1 MTDRRLPSLTGLR
14 AFEAFAR
21 RGSMTRA
28 AEELCVT
35 HGAVSR
41 QIKALEA
48 MLGARL
54 VAGPRH
60 RLMLTPAGRTLAAS
74 LGAAFDL
81 IAAGLPGAEDAEE
94 LVVSCLG
101 TLAMKWLI
109 PRLPAFL
116 DANPG
121 VRVRILESHALVD
134 FSHGGLH
141 AAIRIRQGP
150 AQPGLRSLAFMPQH
164 LGPVLSPALID
175 DLAGRPAELLDLPRL
190 HSETHP
196 PAWDDW
202 ARLAHVDLPPASLDR
217 AFEHNSY
224 MLEAAA
230 AGLGIA
236 VAPWAFAQA
245 DIERGRLVAPW
256 GFEREAAEFV
266 YLRPAAVEN
275 RMADRFGTWLRE
287 QGRAAPGPPGPLST
301 KRAAPTTTGSAANS
315 GSGC

>member
-48 MLGARL
+48 TLGARL

-60 RLMLTPAGRTLAAS
+60 RLTLTSAGRLLAAS

-81 IAAGLPGAEDAEE
+81 IAAGLPGAENAEE

-121 VRVRILESHALVD
+121 VRVRIVESNAPVD
-134 FSHGGLH
+134 FGQGGLH
-141 AAIRIRQGP
+141 AAIRIGQGR
-150 AQPGLRSLAFMPQH
+150 AQPGLRSLVFMPQH
-164 LGPVLSPALID
+164 LGPVLSPALFHE
-175 DLAGRPAELLDLPRL
+175 LAGRRDRLFNLPRL

-202 ARLAHVDLPPASLDR
+202 ARLAGVDLSPASLDR
-217 AFEHNSY
+217 VFQRNSY

-256 GFEREAAEFV
+256 GFERETAEFV

-275 RMADRFGTWLRE
+275 RMAERFGAWLRE
-287 QGRAAPGPPGPLST
+287 QGRASPTAPPTAP
-301 KRAAPTTTGSAANS
+301 AASAASS
-315 GSGC
+315 GSGR

>member
-1 MTDRRLPSLTGLR
+1 MTHRRLPSLTGLR

-54 VAGPRH
+54 LAGPRH
-60 RLMLTPAGRTLAAS
+60 RLTLTPAGRTLAAS

-81 IAAGLPGAEDAEE
+81 IAAGLPGAENAEE

-121 VRVRILESHALVD
+121 VRVRIVESNAPVD
-134 FSHGGLH
+134 FSQGGLH
-141 AAIRIRQGP
+141 AAIRIRQGRAESGP
-150 AQPGLRSLAFMPQH
+150 RSLAFMPQY
-164 LGPVLSPALID
+164 LGPVLSPTLFA
-175 DLAGRPAELLDLPRL
+175 DLAGRADKLLDLPRL

-196 PAWDDW
+196 PAWGDW
-202 ARLAHVDLPPASLDR
+202 ARLADVDLPPASLDR
-217 AFEHNSY
+217 AFQRNSY

-236 VAPWAFAQA
+236 VAPWAFAQN

-256 GFEREAAEFV
+256 GFQREGAEFV

-275 RMADRFGTWLRE
+275 RMAERFGVWLRE
-287 QGRAAPGPPGPLST
+287 QGRASPEPP
-301 KRAAPTTTGSAANS
+301 APTAAAGSEASS
-315 GSGC
+315 G